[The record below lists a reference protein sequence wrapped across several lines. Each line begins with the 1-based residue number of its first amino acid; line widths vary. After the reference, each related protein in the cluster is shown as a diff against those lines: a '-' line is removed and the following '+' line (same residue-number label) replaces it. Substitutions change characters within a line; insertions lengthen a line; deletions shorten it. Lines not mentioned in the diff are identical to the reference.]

1 MTNWWDQKAARLQ
14 QSVRADEREGYS
26 DFSDS
31 DIKRSVV
38 HAREDIVLLVSQL
51 SSVNRQLRAIKVT
64 LLLLLVILIYIAI
77 RDLLPWFLQGHP
89 LVV

>member
-14 QSVRADEREGYS
+14 RSARADEREGYD

-31 DIKRSVV
+31 DVRRSVV
-38 HAREDIVLLVSQL
+38 HAREDIIMLVSHV

-64 LLLLLVILIYIAI
+64 LLLLLLVVIYIAV
-77 RDLLPWFLQGHP
+77 RHLLT
-89 LVV
+89 

>member
-38 HAREDIVLLVSQL
+38 HAREGHRIAGFPALFSQ
-51 SSVNRQLRAIKVT
+51 SAASGN
-64 LLLLLVILIYIAI
+64 
-77 RDLLPWFLQGHP
+77 
-89 LVV
+89 

>member
-1 MTNWWDQKAARLQ
+1 MTNWWDQKATRLQ
-14 QSVRADEREGYS
+14 QSVRADEREMDG

-31 DIKRSVV
+31 DLKRSVV

-64 LLLLLVILIYIAI
+64 LLLLLVVLIYIAI
-77 RDLLPWFLQGHP
+77 RHLLP
-89 LVV
+89 